1 MASGSGAN
9 GPLLDEI
16 RRALFRFDSAAV
28 AELAASS
35 INEGIDPLIT
45 IQVLTEVITEVG
57 ARFGTGQLW
66 LPELLS
72 AAKAMSGAMPILQN
86 EITRRGG
93 EVSSQGRIVLGTVYG
108 DIHSIGIDIV
118 ATLLAANGFEVHHLG
133 VNVPADGF
141 LEAVRAHDPD
151 ILGMSALLT
160 TTAPEQ
166 RKVVRRLEEEGLRD
180 RVRVMVGGGAITQR
194 FADEIG
200 ADGYA
205 PNAPAAVDLA
215 ASLIHR

>member
-1 MASGSGAN
+1 MASEAGVNA
-9 GPLLDEI
+9 PLLGEI
-16 RRALFRFDSAAV
+16 REALRRFDSAAV
-28 AELAASS
+28 AELVASS
-35 INEGIDPLIT
+35 VSQGIDPLAT
-45 IQVLTEVITEVG
+45 IQVLTEVITDVG
-57 ARFGTGQLW
+57 ARFGAGELW

-72 AAKAMSGAMPILQN
+72 AAKAMSGAMPILQG

-93 EVSSQGRIVLGTVYG
+93 QVSSQGKIVLGTVYG
-108 DIHSIGIDIV
+108 DVHSIGIDIV

-133 VNVPADGF
+133 VNVPADTF
-141 LEAVRAHDPD
+141 LEAVRTHNPH

-166 RKVVRRLEEEGLRD
+166 RKVVRRLKEEGLRD
-180 RVRVMVGGGAITQR
+180 SVRVMVGGGAITQR

-205 PNAPAAVDLA
+205 PNAPAAVELA